1 MQLTKLL
8 RSYILI
14 REFTIN
20 DIALREGQK
29 TDVINDSQTNEIK
42 AEEFSRNIVAL
53 DPAIRFAGL
62 IERSGYLFAGG
73 LKQGTDQYLKGSSA
87 DLSFSQSAKI
97 VLLRE
102 HFSQELGNLKYV
114 LYNYDKV
121 ELFSIP
127 VKHYILAISTNSSVD
142 SEDLVDRVIK
152 YIKSV
157 EHRLS
162 LHPPT
167 NIINKEKTD
176 TLRNLYESGFEEE
189 VIADQLDL
197 DLNTVKMLIN
207 EATHINIE
215 NK

>member
-1 MQLTKLL
+1 LQLTKLL

-14 REFTIN
+14 RGLTIY
-20 DIALREGQK
+20 DIVLREGQK
-29 TDVINDSQTNEIK
+29 TDVLNDNQTKEIR
-42 AEEFSRNIVAL
+42 AEEFSRNIVTL

-73 LKQGTDQYLKGSSA
+73 PKQNTPPYLKRSSA
-87 DLSFSQSAKI
+87 DLSFSQSAEI

-121 ELFSIP
+121 KLFSIP
-127 VKHYILAISTNSSVD
+127 LRHYILAISTDITVD
-142 SEDLVDRVIK
+142 SENLVDRVVK

-157 EHRLS
+157 DHRLS
-162 LHPPT
+162 LHPPA
-167 NIINKEKTD
+167 NIINKEKID

-197 DLNTVKMLIN
+197 DLNTVKTLIK
-207 EATHINIE
+207 EGIYSKIE